1 MHFILK
7 IHSVRISVSNPR
19 EKAVKMEVSVLTE
32 SSFLVLETQLPDDE
46 IYNRYRC
53 NLNFKGVGKF

>member
-7 IHSVRISVSNPR
+7 IRSVRISVSSPR
-19 EKAVKMEVSVLTE
+19 EKAIKMEVPALTE
-32 SSFLVLETQLPDDE
+32 SPFLVLETQLPDDE